1 LEDLFYWK
9 EQALDFLIQIK
20 TVYDFKNLDAFSR
33 NLLLKMKDLT
43 KCDDIFFTIKVD
55 EISEKITYSN
65 QTHLEGTYTETSSLN
80 DPNNEKLYTYHE
92 KVKVGKSHFL
102 QEGIPII
109 YIPLYELYI
118 KGSLVLAWNS
128 YFHLSEGMDYFLNVC
143 ITKLKEVLRINYMIF
158 SLEELRIKF
167 KTVFHS
173 VSTALIFV
181 DETDNSAWINS
192 KGKEIL
198 GIYSDHEVLSPI
210 VISEYM
216 RMFRENAINEA
227 EITAIAKELFK
238 DQEKEI
244 NNWLWKL
251 KNSVYK
257 VSSKPIITERKKGRL
272 WIFEDISEIYFSNQR
287 LADNNEEFKAAYDH
301 LSEQNALIISQNE
314 EIQFKNNR
322 LEEINQEKNGLINI
336 VSHDLKSPFQQILGM
351 TQVIEM
357 LAPLESD
364 QKVFIDNIKVISQKG
379 LNLVKEILD
388 ISAIEQQKVNKKE
401 EVIDLREFLAN
412 EIKIHQTVA
421 DKKNIKVHLNY
432 EFHHSEIYTDP
443 DLLKRILDN
452 LISNAVK
459 FSYHDRNIYVKVTGT
474 TDKVILSIKDEGQGM
489 TELDKHHLFE
499 KFKKLSARPT
509 AGESSTG
516 LGLSI
521 AKLLVEQLNGTI
533 TCESEWGHGT
543 TFILEFNI
551 IELG

>member
-1 LEDLFYWK
+1 MEDLIYWK
-9 EQALDFLIQIK
+9 EQTLDFLIQIK
-20 TVYDFKNLDAFSR
+20 TVYDYKNLDAFSR

-55 EISEKITYSN
+55 EVSEKITYSN
-65 QTHLEGTYTETSSLN
+65 RTHLEGTYTETSSLN
-80 DPNNEKLYTYHE
+80 NTNNENLYTYHE

-102 QEGIPII
+102 QEGISVIH
-109 YIPLYELYI
+109 IPLYELYV

-143 ITKLKEVLRINYMIF
+143 ITRLKEVLRINYMIF

-167 KTVFHS
+167 KAVFHS

-181 DETDNSAWINS
+181 DETDNNAWINS

-198 GIYSDHEVLSPI
+198 GIYSDQEVLSPI

-227 EITAIAKELFK
+227 EITAIANELFK

-244 NNWLWKL
+244 NNWLWKF

-287 LADNNEEFKAAYDH
+287 LADNNEEFKAAYEH

-322 LEEINQEKNGLINI
+322 LEEINQEKNSLINI

-357 LAPLESD
+357 IAPLEGD
-364 QKVFIDNIKVISQKG
+364 QKVFIDNIKVTSQKG
-379 LNLVKEILD
+379 LNLVKDILD
-388 ISAIEQQKVNKKE
+388 ISAIEQQKINKKE
-401 EVIDLREFLAN
+401 EVINLREFFAK

-421 DKKNIKVHLNY
+421 NKKNIKIHLIY
-432 EFHHSEIYTDP
+432 ESQHSELFTDP
-443 DLLKRILDN
+443 ELLRRIFDN

-459 FSYHDRNIYVKVTGT
+459 FSYHNRNIYVNVKGT
-474 TDKVILSIKDEGQGM
+474 ADKVILTIKDEGQGM
-489 TELDKHHLFE
+489 TELDKQHLFE

-521 AKLLVEQLNGTI
+521 VKLLVEQLNGTI

-543 TFILEFNI
+543 TFILEFNTN
-551 IELG
+551 EFG